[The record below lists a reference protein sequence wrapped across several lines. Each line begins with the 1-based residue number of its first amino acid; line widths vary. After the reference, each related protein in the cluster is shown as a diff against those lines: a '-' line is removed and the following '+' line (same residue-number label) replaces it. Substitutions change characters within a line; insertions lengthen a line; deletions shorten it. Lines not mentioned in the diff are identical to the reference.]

1 MDILVV
7 GSVALDTVQTPFGQI
22 QEALGGS
29 ATHFSVAASFFIA
42 PHLVAVVGE
51 DFPEEH
57 LDFLRSK
64 KVCLNGLQKKEG
76 KTFRWKGK
84 YSYDL
89 NQAETLD
96 TQLNVFQNFYPELPT
111 EYRKK
116 EIVFL
121 ANIDPE
127 LQSRV
132 IDQCID
138 PKLIAMDTMNFWIHG
153 KKDSLLKTL
162 KRVDL
167 LLINE
172 SEARDLAGEPNLVK
186 AAKKIREWG
195 PKTVA
200 IKRGEYGA
208 LLFHQNQV
216 FSAPALPLEDIKDP
230 TGAGDSFAGGFLG
243 YLAQSENFSFDSL
256 KKASI
261 YGSVLASFNVEE
273 FSCDRL
279 RRLTEKEIED
289 RYFEFCKL
297 AHFEVIPL
305 SPWRREG
312 RGKGGTSN

>member
-7 GSVALDTVQTPFGQI
+7 GSVALDTVETPFGKI
-22 QEALGGS
+22 QEGLGGS
-29 ATHFSVAASFFIA
+29 ATHFSVAASFFKS

-57 LDFLRSK
+57 IQFLQSKNIKLD
-64 KVCLNGLQKKEG
+64 GLQKQSG
-76 KTFRWKGK
+76 KTFRWSGK
-84 YSYDL
+84 YSFDL

-96 TQLNVFQNFYPELPT
+96 TQLNVFQNFYPELPG
-111 EYRKK
+111 EYRTK

-132 IDQCID
+132 IDQCVE
-138 PKLIAMDTMNFWIHG
+138 PKLIALDTMNFWIHG
-153 KKDSLLKTL
+153 KKEALINTL

-172 SEARDLAGEPNLVK
+172 SEARDLANESNLVK
-186 AAKKIREWG
+186 AARKIRNWG

-208 LLFHQNQV
+208 LLFHGDQL

-243 YLAQSENFSFDSL
+243 YLAKTGNLDFDSL

-279 RRLTEKEIED
+279 RRLTTKEIEE
-289 RYFEFCKL
+289 RYVEFCEL
-297 AHFEVIPL
+297 TQFETKKI
-305 SPWRREG
+305 
-312 RGKGGTSN
+312 